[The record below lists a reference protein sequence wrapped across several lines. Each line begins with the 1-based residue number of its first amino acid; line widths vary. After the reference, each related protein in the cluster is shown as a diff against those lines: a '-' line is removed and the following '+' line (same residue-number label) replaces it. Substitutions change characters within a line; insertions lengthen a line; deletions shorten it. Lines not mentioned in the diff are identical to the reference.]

1 MKRSVSALHSSYIID
16 GSQMDYTPAQMLD
29 DCMPGKQQEV
39 SADTVYDSIID
50 EIADPVLKKTAYNPD
65 RIQEYT
71 ENILKTG
78 KTAARDAAAF
88 PKSFCKRR
96 IADTLLSAIWKKGHF
111 TLEDLRIQA
120 SWKWDCNPLGNMAA
134 FYFSAEAAGQYLYDL
149 GVRLSGY
156 AITGSSAGNRICLDS
171 LEIHRDTIFTAAAAE
186 DPEPVLGE
194 SCQDEAEDY
203 PEYTES
209 EKDIPQKRKCPD
221 SVLPDG
227 KSWIIYIPFDTCQFK
242 LGGSLLAE
250 KFGSNGD
257 NAPEIKDPDYFID
270 CFEVLRELVEDGV
283 VISGTT
289 VSDGGLACAAEH
301 ICRENGC
308 TIDLKGI
315 ETAYMEKDI
324 IRILF
329 AEVPGVIIQ
338 IRDSDYDYVDA
349 QLLLQDIAY
358 YPLGHPDPSMKG
370 IRISE
375 NGRPDV
381 FSILEAL
388 LNNPSTSEGED

>member
-134 FYFSAEAAGQYLYDL
+134 FYFSAEAAGSYLFDL
-149 GVRLSGY
+149 GIRLEGY
-156 AITGSSAGNRICLDS
+156 SFEKSQSLSEIRFSVSVEDS
-171 LEIHRDTIFTAAAAE
+171 KDEQE
-186 DPEPVLGE
+186 DN
-194 SCQDEAEDY
+194 
-203 PEYTES
+203 EYDFFN
-209 EKDIPQKRKCPD
+209 EKSPRKMACCWMADDMKCGKSLLKDPD
-221 SVLPDG
+221 SWL
-227 KSWIIYIPFDTCQFK
+227 IYIPFDTCEFR
-242 LGGSLLAE
+242 LGDSLLE
-250 KFGSNGD
+250 KTAGPSGEP
-257 NAPEIKDPDYFID
+257 APEIQDPDYFID
-270 CFEVLRELVEDGV
+270 CYEVVRELVEDGIV
-283 VISGTT
+283 VSGT
-289 VSDGGLACAAEH
+289 SSGEGGLAAAAASMCGDAG
-301 ICRENGC
+301 IS
-308 TIDLKGI
+308 IDISGI
-315 ETAYMEKDI
+315 ERASGETDI
-324 IRILF
+324 VRILF
-329 AEVPGVIIQ
+329 SEIPGVLIQ
-338 IRDSDYDYVDA
+338 IRDQDYDYVDS

-358 YPLGHPDPSMKG
+358 FPLGHPDRSPGAFSVTHG
-370 IRISE
+370 H
-375 NGRPDV
+375 RPGVSD
-381 FSILEAL
+381 ILAAL
-388 LNNPSTSEGED
+388 IQGHYSEGED